1 MVSEPNID
9 VSNVESCSHENE
21 LFVLLV
27 QMEENMGRVAVI
39 SMALNLNTSKD
50 CSPRIEPLF

>member
-21 LFVLLV
+21 LFVLV
-27 QMEENMGRVAVI
+27 QMEENMGR
-39 SMALNLNTSKD
+39 SCHQHDSELKHK
-50 CSPRIEPLF
+50 